1 MTEVV
6 LNVETIT
13 NVKKDGELWFVYVG
27 DHRLGR
33 GCRDEHAAEA
43 LQRWFCSAQQD
54 IVDWVAAMIDG
65 AFAET
70 GK

>member
-13 NVKKDGELWFVYVG
+13 DVKQDGELWYVYVG
-27 DHRLGR
+27 DHRLGY
-33 GCRDEHAAEA
+33 GCHDQYAAEA

-54 IVDWVAAMIDG
+54 IVNWVADMIDK